1 MSAAP
6 SPPLHP
12 PLASAVPSAA
22 RRCALC
28 RGMRSAC
35 GIFARRNGCQCGEVP
50 RMLSQRGGRLREHR
64 RGRRPSD
71 ASTAA
76 TQNAISVYCGP
87 AGPALTVLSGGR
99 SARDRPHRCSEIES
113 RPRNVIHQAK
123 LCERALEAL
132 PAPALSAASHQKRH
146 VPICPRD
153 PRRPHFPA
161 ARSPP

>member
-50 RMLSQRGGRLREHR
+50 SHLAK
-64 RGRRPSD
+64 RRPVTGASPRPPAQRRLHGGD
-71 ASTAA
+71 AERHLCILWA
-76 TQNAISVYCGP
+76 CGP
-87 AGPALTVLSGGR
+87 GSDG
-99 SARDRPHRCSEIES
+99 PHRCSEIES